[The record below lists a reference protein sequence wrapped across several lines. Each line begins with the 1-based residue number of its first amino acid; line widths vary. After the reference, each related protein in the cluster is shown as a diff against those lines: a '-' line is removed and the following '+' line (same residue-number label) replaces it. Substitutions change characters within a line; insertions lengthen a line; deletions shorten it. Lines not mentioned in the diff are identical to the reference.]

1 MELNPDC
8 LKIKLDETCCYLT
21 VFHANDK
28 LLRSQRLIMGSKPSR
43 EKLNFTLKK
52 KKISHINNEHLIHD
66 NIIIATEE
74 YVW

>member
-21 VFHANDK
+21 VFHDNDK
-28 LLRSQRLIMGSKPSR
+28 LLRSKRLIMGSKPSR

-52 KKISHINNEHLIHD
+52 TFSHINNEHLIHD